1 MWGRKSPIEE
11 YLDKHPDSTLREY
24 NEYVKEEERKR
35 RQEKVDSDNRHKALL
50 KSYIG
55 KCFKINFNGMSTMFF
70 RLTSDPTDP
79 RSSRIEEDAY
89 SVYIDSS
96 KVHMELE
103 KKRYINVMW
112 LPGQEE
118 WYGNSHK
125 VFQISE
131 EDFNKVVEKYN
142 EMVKVAKEIKATQQ
156 LGQWRNLQYLIW
168 QRQESTFQKENRKSD
183 NGFQKMSLMLKQL
196 ED

>member
-1 MWGRKSPIEE
+1 M
-11 YLDKHPDSTLREY
+11 L
-24 NEYVKEEERKR
+24 RKR
-35 RQEKVDSDNRHKALL
+35 HQEKVDNRHKALL

-55 KCFKINFNGMSTMFF
+55 KCFKIDFNGMSTMFF
-70 RLTSDPTDP
+70 RLTPTDP

-103 KKRYINVMW
+103 KKRYINIMW
-112 LPGQEE
+112 LSGQEE
-118 WYGNSHK
+118 RYGNSHK

-142 EMVKVAKEIKATQQ
+142 EMVKVAKEIKAT
-156 LGQWRNLQYLIW
+156 
-168 QRQESTFQKENRKSD
+168 
-183 NGFQKMSLMLKQL
+183 
-196 ED
+196 

>member
-1 MWGRKSPIEE
+1 MNM
-11 YLDKHPDSTLREY
+11 L
-24 NEYVKEEERKR
+24 RKR
-35 RQEKVDSDNRHKALL
+35 HQEKVDRHKALL
-50 KSYIG
+50 KAIQESVSRQTSMVCQQ
-55 KCFKINFNGMSTMFF
+55 CF
-70 RLTSDPTDP
+70 SDPTDP

-125 VFQISE
+125 VF
-131 EDFNKVVEKYN
+131 
-142 EMVKVAKEIKATQQ
+142 
-156 LGQWRNLQYLIW
+156 
-168 QRQESTFQKENRKSD
+168 
-183 NGFQKMSLMLKQL
+183 
-196 ED
+196 

>member
-24 NEYVKEEERKR
+24 NEYVKEEELKR
-35 RQEKVDSDNRHKALL
+35 HQEKVDNRHKALL
-50 KSYIG
+50 KSYIE
-55 KCFKINFNGMSTMFF
+55 KCFKIDFNGMSTMFF

-142 EMVKVAKEIKATQQ
+142 EMVKVAKEIKAT
-156 LGQWRNLQYLIW
+156 
-168 QRQESTFQKENRKSD
+168 
-183 NGFQKMSLMLKQL
+183 
-196 ED
+196 

>member
-1 MWGRKSPIEE
+1 M
-11 YLDKHPDSTLREY
+11 
-24 NEYVKEEERKR
+24 
-35 RQEKVDSDNRHKALL
+35 VDSDNRHKALL
-50 KSYIG
+50 KKLYRKVFQDID
-55 KCFKINFNGMSTMFF
+55 FNGMSTMFFF

-103 KKRYINVMW
+103 KKRYINITW

-125 VFQISE
+125 VFQNI
-131 EDFNKVVEKYN
+131 
-142 EMVKVAKEIKATQQ
+142 
-156 LGQWRNLQYLIW
+156 
-168 QRQESTFQKENRKSD
+168 
-183 NGFQKMSLMLKQL
+183 
-196 ED
+196 

>member
-1 MWGRKSPIEE
+1 MKVIINSCLLTELLKNFQTS
-11 YLDKHPDSTLREY
+11 LDNMRVIGETYSV
-24 NEYVKEEERKR
+24 EYVKEEERKR
-35 RQEKVDSDNRHKALL
+35 HQEKVDSDNRHKALL

-55 KCFKINFNGMSTMFF
+55 KCFKIDFNGMSTMFF

-142 EMVKVAKEIKATQQ
+142 EMVKVAKEIKAT
-156 LGQWRNLQYLIW
+156 
-168 QRQESTFQKENRKSD
+168 
-183 NGFQKMSLMLKQL
+183 
-196 ED
+196 

>member
-1 MWGRKSPIEE
+1 MFQDRLQWYVNNVFSD
-11 YLDKHPDSTLREY
+11 LHPTQQIHE
-24 NEYVKEEERKR
+24 V
-35 RQEKVDSDNRHKALL
+35 
-50 KSYIG
+50 
-55 KCFKINFNGMSTMFF
+55 
-70 RLTSDPTDP
+70 
-79 RSSRIEEDAY
+79 SRIEEDAY

-142 EMVKVAKEIKATQQ
+142 EMVKVAKEIKAT
-156 LGQWRNLQYLIW
+156 
-168 QRQESTFQKENRKSD
+168 
-183 NGFQKMSLMLKQL
+183 
-196 ED
+196 

>member
-11 YLDKHPDSTLREY
+11 YLDKHPDSSLREY

-35 RQEKVDSDNRHKALL
+35 HQEKVDSDNKHKALL

-55 KCFKINFNGMSTMFF
+55 KCFKIDFNGMSTMFF

-142 EMVKVAKEIKATQQ
+142 EMVKVAKEIKAT
-156 LGQWRNLQYLIW
+156 
-168 QRQESTFQKENRKSD
+168 
-183 NGFQKMSLMLKQL
+183 
-196 ED
+196 

>member
-1 MWGRKSPIEE
+1 
-11 YLDKHPDSTLREY
+11 
-24 NEYVKEEERKR
+24 
-35 RQEKVDSDNRHKALL
+35 
-50 KSYIG
+50 
-55 KCFKINFNGMSTMFF
+55 MFF
-70 RLTSDPTDP
+70 RLTSDP

-118 WYGNSHK
+118 WSHK

-142 EMVKVAKEIKATQQ
+142 EMVKVAKEIKAT
-156 LGQWRNLQYLIW
+156 
-168 QRQESTFQKENRKSD
+168 
-183 NGFQKMSLMLKQL
+183 
-196 ED
+196 

>member
-35 RQEKVDSDNRHKALL
+35 HQEKVDNRHKALL

-55 KCFKINFNGMSTMFF
+55 KCFKIDFNGMSTMFF

-103 KKRYINVMW
+103 KKRYINIMW

-142 EMVKVAKEIKATQQ
+142 EMVKVAKEIKAT
-156 LGQWRNLQYLIW
+156 
-168 QRQESTFQKENRKSD
+168 
-183 NGFQKMSLMLKQL
+183 
-196 ED
+196 

>member
-1 MWGRKSPIEE
+1 
-11 YLDKHPDSTLREY
+11 
-24 NEYVKEEERKR
+24 
-35 RQEKVDSDNRHKALL
+35 
-50 KSYIG
+50 
-55 KCFKINFNGMSTMFF
+55 MSTMFF

-118 WYGNSHK
+118 WFVK
-125 VFQISE
+125 RLSE
-131 EDFNKVVEKYN
+131 ETDNKEAIESIAN
-142 EMVKVAKEIKATQQ
+142 Q
-156 LGQWRNLQYLIW
+156 LVGC
-168 QRQESTFQKENRKSD
+168 
-183 NGFQKMSLMLKQL
+183 LKQASVLSNL
-196 ED
+196 EKEK